1 MTLTYGD
8 STFGPIVEQ
17 LWPLAEIQG
26 LFRLKPGASTQA
38 AATNEDGTV
47 NGPSSPAAPGS
58 IVSLYGTGYGPLVP
72 SCATGGLNPP
82 GPVPLYY
89 TGAPASSPA
98 VTLAV
103 QYEGGAPTLLCGI
116 DQFNIVV
123 PINAPSGA
131 LLLTVNAGG
140 QYNGSTIFVK

>member
-1 MTLTYGD
+1 
-8 STFGPIVEQ
+8 
-17 LWPLAEIQG
+17 
-26 LFRLKPGASTQA
+26 
-38 AATNEDGTV
+38 
-47 NGPSSPAAPGS
+47 
-58 IVSLYGTGYGPLVP
+58 
-72 SCATGGLNPP
+72 
-82 GPVPLYY
+82 
-89 TGAPASSPA
+89 
-98 VTLAV
+98 V